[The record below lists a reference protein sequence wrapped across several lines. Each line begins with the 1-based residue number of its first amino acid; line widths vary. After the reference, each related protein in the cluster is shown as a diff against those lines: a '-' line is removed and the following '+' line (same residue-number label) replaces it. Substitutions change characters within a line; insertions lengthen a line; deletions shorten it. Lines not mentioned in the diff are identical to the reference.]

1 MQSAGNRGRPP
12 TAKLA
17 YIGSIRV
24 LCYTKLSMT
33 MTPRSSADAAI
44 RSVADTA
51 LWMAA
56 VRADE
61 GLRADA
67 VFHDPLGSILAEER
81 GRRIARSFSRQ
92 AMLAWG
98 VVARTSAIDRLI
110 AEVLQSGVDT
120 VVNLGAGLDTRPYRM
135 DLPPQ
140 MRWVEIDFPEIVEL
154 KNAKLAAY
162 TPACR
167 LERIGM
173 DLLDRSARSEFFAR
187 YAAASNHV
195 VVITEGVIAYF
206 CNDDVA
212 LLAKELFAMPSM
224 EYWIQDFDNAGRRPQ
239 PRGWAQKLKAAPFRF
254 QVTDWFEF
262 FKQCG
267 WRPKKIITN
276 LEESERN
283 NRPYPFDFPFGLIM
297 RALPREMTRKILSLS
312 GVMLMDKAAKQA
324 MPAIS

>member
-1 MQSAGNRGRPP
+1 
-12 TAKLA
+12 
-17 YIGSIRV
+17 
-24 LCYTKLSMT
+24 
-33 MTPRSSADAAI
+33 MTPRSSADAVI

-110 AEVLQSGVDT
+110 LEVLQSGVDT
-120 VVNLGAGLDTRPYRM
+120 VVNLGAGMDTRPYRM

-140 MRWVEIDFPEIVEL
+140 TRWVEIDFPDIVEI

-167 LERIGM
+167 LERVAM
-173 DLLDRSARSEFFAR
+173 DLLDRSSRSEFFAR
-187 YAAASNHV
+187 CAAGSNHV
-195 VVITEGVIAYF
+195 LVITEGVVAYF
-206 CNDDVA
+206 YNDDVA
-212 LLAKELFAMPSM
+212 MLAKELFAMPSM
-224 EYWIQDFDNAGRRPQ
+224 EYWIQDFDNAGKRPQ
-239 PRGWAQKLKAAPFRF
+239 PRGWAQRLEAAPFRF

-262 FKQCG
+262 FKQFG
-267 WRPKKIITN
+267 WRPKTIITN

-283 NRPYPFDFPFGLIM
+283 NRPYPLDFPFGLIM
-297 RALPREMTRKILSLS
+297 RALPREMIRKILSLS
-312 GVMLMDKAAKQA
+312 GVMLMGKAAAAKVES
-324 MPAIS
+324 ITT

>member
-1 MQSAGNRGRPP
+1 
-12 TAKLA
+12 
-17 YIGSIRV
+17 
-24 LCYTKLSMT
+24 
-33 MTPRSSADAAI
+33 MTPRSPADAVI

-67 VFHDPLGSILAEER
+67 VFHDPLGSMLAEER

-110 AEVLQSGVDT
+110 ADVVQSGVDT

-135 DLPPQ
+135 ELPPQ
-140 MRWVEIDFPEIVEL
+140 IRWVEIDFPDIVEL
-154 KNAKLAAY
+154 KNAKLAAF

-167 LERIGM
+167 LERVGM

-187 YAAASNHV
+187 YAAGSNHV
-195 VVITEGVIAYF
+195 LVIAEGVVAYF
-206 CNDDVA
+206 CNDDVEM
-212 LLAKELFAMPSM
+212 LAKDLFAMPSI
-224 EYWIQDFDNAGRRPQ
+224 EYWILDFDNAGKRPQ
-239 PRGWAQKLKAAPFRF
+239 PRGWAQRLEAAPFRF

-262 FKQCG
+262 FKQFG

-297 RALPREMTRKILSLS
+297 RALPKEMARKILSLS
-312 GVMLMDKAAKQA
+312 GVMLMDKSARQA

>member
-1 MQSAGNRGRPP
+1 
-12 TAKLA
+12 
-17 YIGSIRV
+17 
-24 LCYTKLSMT
+24 MT
-33 MTPRSSADAAI
+33 MTPRSSTDAAI

-67 VFHDPLGSILAEER
+67 IFHDPLGSILAEGR

-187 YAAASNHV
+187 YAAGSNHV
-195 VVITEGVIAYF
+195 AVITEGVVAYF

-212 LLAKELFAMPSM
+212 LLAKDLFALPSI

-239 PRGWAQKLKAAPFRF
+239 PRGWAQKLKVAPFRF

-262 FKQCG
+262 FKQFG

-312 GVMLMDKAAKQA
+312 GVMLMDKAARQA
-324 MPAIS
+324 MPDIS

>member
-1 MQSAGNRGRPP
+1 
-12 TAKLA
+12 
-17 YIGSIRV
+17 
-24 LCYTKLSMT
+24 
-33 MTPRSSADAAI
+33 MTPRSPTDAVI

-56 VRADE
+56 VRANE

-67 VFHDPLGSILAEER
+67 VFHDALGSILAEER

-110 AEVLQSGVDT
+110 AEVLQSGIDT
-120 VVNLGAGLDTRPYRM
+120 VVNLGAGLDTRPYRL

-140 MRWVEIDFPEIVEL
+140 IHWVEVDFPEIVEI
-154 KNAKLAAY
+154 KNTKLAAY
-162 TPACR
+162 TPACQ
-167 LERIGM
+167 LERVAM
-173 DLLDRSARSEFFAR
+173 DLLDRSSRSRFFAR
-187 YAAASNHV
+187 HAAGSKHV
-195 VVITEGVIAYF
+195 LVITEGVVSYF

-224 EYWIQDFDNAGRRPQ
+224 EYWIQDFDNAGKRPQ
-239 PRGWAQKLKAAPFRF
+239 PRGWAQRLEAAPFRF

-262 FKQCG
+262 FKQFG
-267 WRPKKIITN
+267 WRPRKIITN
-276 LEESERN
+276 QEQSERN
-283 NRPYPFDFPFGLIM
+283 NRPYPFDFPFGLIL

-312 GVMLMDKAAKQA
+312 GVVLMDKAAAPKVESGQGDA
-324 MPAIS
+324 YSL

>member
-1 MQSAGNRGRPP
+1 
-12 TAKLA
+12 
-17 YIGSIRV
+17 
-24 LCYTKLSMT
+24 
-33 MTPRSSADAAI
+33 MTPRSPADAVI

-67 VFHDPLGSILAEER
+67 VFHDPLGSMLAEER

-110 AEVLQSGVDT
+110 ADVVQSGVDT

-135 DLPPQ
+135 ELPPQ
-140 MRWVEIDFPEIVEL
+140 IRWVEIDFPDIVEL
-154 KNAKLAAY
+154 KNAKLAAF

-167 LERIGM
+167 LERVGM

-187 YAAASNHV
+187 YAAGSNHV
-195 VVITEGVIAYF
+195 LVIAEGVVAYF
-206 CNDDVA
+206 CNDDVEM
-212 LLAKELFAMPSM
+212 LAKDLFAMPSI
-224 EYWIQDFDNAGRRPQ
+224 EYWILDFDNAGKRPQ
-239 PRGWAQKLKAAPFRF
+239 PRGWAQRLEAAPFRF

-262 FKQCG
+262 FKTFG
-267 WRPKKIITN
+267 WRPNRIITN

-283 NRPYPFDFPFGLIM
+283 NRPYPIDFPFGLIM
-297 RALPREMTRKILSLS
+297 RALPRDMIRKILNLS
-312 GVMLMDKAAKQA
+312 GVMLMDKAAV
-324 MPAIS
+324 PI